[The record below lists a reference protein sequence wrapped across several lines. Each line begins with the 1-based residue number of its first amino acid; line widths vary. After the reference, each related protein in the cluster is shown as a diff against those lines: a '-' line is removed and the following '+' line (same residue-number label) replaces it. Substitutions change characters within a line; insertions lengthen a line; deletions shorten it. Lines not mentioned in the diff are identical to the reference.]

1 MSCPLLLFRRIVTAS
16 RQYTMLVLRSILAL
30 VTLATALRFVL
41 YHLWAMPGQIV
52 ETFEVE

>member
-1 MSCPLLLFRRIVTAS
+1 MTVS

-30 VTLATALRFVL
+30 VTLATALRFVF